1 MAKWFRWTCICC
13 RTNKRKNAFFD
24 PQTGEKMVEY
34 YFTRIQKGSTMI
46 CRIDNLTPT
55 KLIEE
60 CCKGR

>member
-1 MAKWFRWTCICC
+1 
-13 RTNKRKNAFFD
+13 
-24 PQTGEKMVEY
+24 MVEY

-46 CRIDNLTPT
+46 CKIDNLTPT